1 MSSSHELY
9 NQLFAKLR
17 PLHPTL
23 HLKRLAVWVWVVV
36 GLIQSRSIHLSEIAN
51 YIPDDTAAV
60 SRIARIRRWLV
71 SGWVVSRTLYQPIIC
86 EVIEAWN
93 GREVSIIL
101 DGCFIRHKTLQ
112 ILRVSLSHCY
122 RALPLAWEV
131 VTTKGNVE
139 LEVCAEMLDHVA
151 TLRAD
156 RRSTGQKERHVGT
169 EHGRDLVKLFI
180 FGLDLPKLTKT
191 DQSSHAVRRAAS
203 QSAR

>member
-9 NQLFAKLR
+9 NQVFAKLR

-23 HLKRLAVWVWVVV
+23 LLKRLAVWVWVIV

-51 YIPDDTAAV
+51 YIPDDTDAV
-60 SRIARIRRWLV
+60 SRIARIRRWLA
-71 SGWVVSRTLYQPIIC
+71 SRWVVSRTLYQPIIR
-86 EVIEAWN
+86 EVLQAWN
-93 GREVSIIL
+93 GCEVTIIL

-139 LEVCAEMLDHVA
+139 LKVCTEMLDHVA
-151 TLRAD
+151 TLLARTRRVTFLAD
-156 RRSTGQKERHVGT
+156 RGFH
-169 EHGRDLVKLFI
+169 
-180 FGLDLPKLTKT
+180 
-191 DQSSHAVRRAAS
+191 SHEW
-203 QSAR
+203 ARKCRELNWN